1 MIIIDDY
8 LNDNILIEIKNDS
21 IFKNPL
27 GIGLDIETGGH
38 VFQLLFSNSQ
48 SMNAIN
54 LMSSSTGDWTEGDV
68 FFGFNL
74 YRTF

>member
-1 MIIIDDY
+1 MR
-8 LNDNILIEIKNDS
+8 ILIVAAK
-21 IFKNPL
+21 
-27 GIGLDIETGGH
+27 TGGH

-54 LMSSSTGDWTEGDV
+54 LMSSSAGDWTEGDV